1 MNFEL
6 DQYSQP
12 LLKAVLGSLREGIL
26 VIDPNLE
33 VVLYNQSAVEIF
45 NLPPVM
51 TGPVRLIEISRNKVI
66 HQGFRQVLETSAPF
80 DAEVELFGNLERTYS
95 FRATP
100 LMMPSFEKV
109 AGAIGVFFDVTQL
122 VRLERIRREFFSNL
136 SHELRTPLTSIL
148 VYVETLLNGAL
159 FDTENNLPFLK
170 IINKHATRMQ
180 NLVRD
185 IADLSA
191 IEAGEMKLNAVEIEL
206 KPFVDNLKVLVEP
219 DLNAEGVTF
228 ESVIEPGMTVYA
240 DPQGLEQILMNLL
253 INAVKFNRPGGSV
266 RASATTD
273 PENGHRTIISIR
285 DTGVGIAAEHLPRI
299 FERLYRVDK
308 SRSQEVGGTGLGLA
322 IVKHLVL
329 NHNGDISVESEPGVG
344 SEFRIRLPRRRVS
357 GDLKPEVA
365 PDPRFSADES
375 R

>member
-1 MNFEL
+1 MSFQL

-26 VIDPNLE
+26 VVDSQMD
-33 VVLYNQSAVEIF
+33 VVLYNQAAVDIF

-51 TGPVRLIEISRNKVI
+51 TGPLRMIDISRNKTI
-66 HQGFRQVLETSAPF
+66 HQGFRQVLEENKPF
-80 DAEVELFGNLERTYS
+80 DAELEVFGKQERTFS

-100 LMMPSFEKV
+100 LVVPASEEA

-122 VRLERIRREFFSNL
+122 LRLERVRREFFSNL

-159 FDTENNLPFLK
+159 YDTENNLKFLN
-170 IINKHATRMQ
+170 IVNKHATRMQ

-191 IEAGEMKLNAVEIEL
+191 VEAGELKLNAVEIDL
-206 KPFVDNLKVLVEP
+206 GAFVENLAVLIAS
-219 DLNAEGVTF
+219 DLEECNVTF
-228 ESVIEPGMTVYA
+228 HQEIPAGLTVFA
-240 DPQGLEQILMNLL
+240 DPQALEQILMNLI
-253 INAVKFNRPGGSV
+253 INAVKFNRPGGNVTVTARPDGDNRTLISV
-266 RASATTD
+266 
-273 PENGHRTIISIR
+273 R
-285 DTGVGIAAEHLPRI
+285 DTGIGIEEEHLNRI

-329 NHNGDISVESEPGVG
+329 SHNGDISVKSTPGEG
-344 SEFRIRLPRRRVS
+344 SEFRVRLPRR
-357 GDLKPEVA
+357 GAE
-365 PDPRFSADES
+365 
-375 R
+375 

>member
-1 MNFEL
+1 MGFQL

-26 VIDPNLE
+26 VVDSQLD
-33 VVLYNQSAVEIF
+33 VVLYNKAAVSIF
-45 NLPPVM
+45 NLPAVM
-51 TGPVRLIEISRNKVI
+51 TGPVRLIDVSRNKTI
-66 HQGFRQVLETSAPF
+66 HQGFRQVLEENKPF
-80 DAEVELFGNLERTYS
+80 DAELEVFGKQERTFS

-100 LMMPSFEKV
+100 LVVPPSEEV

-122 VRLERIRREFFSNL
+122 LRLERVRREFFSNL

-159 FDTENNLPFLK
+159 YDTENNLKFLN
-170 IINKHATRMQ
+170 IVNKHATRMQ

-191 IEAGEMKLNAVEIEL
+191 IEAGELKLNAVEVDLRAFIE
-206 KPFVDNLKVLVEP
+206 NLGVLIAS
-219 DLNAEGVTF
+219 DLEECQVAFHQDIPPEL
-228 ESVIEPGMTVYA
+228 TVYA
-240 DPQGLEQILMNLL
+240 DPQALEQILMNLI

-266 RASATTD
+266 SVTAK
-273 PENGHRTIISIR
+273 PEGDNRTRITVR
-285 DTGVGIAAEHLPRI
+285 DTGIGIEEEHLTRI

-329 NHNGDISVESEPGVG
+329 SHNGDISVQSTPGEG
-344 SEFRIRLPRRRVS
+344 SEFRIRLPR
-357 GDLKPEVA
+357 KAIEA
-365 PDPRFSADES
+365 
-375 R
+375 

>member
-344 SEFRIRLPRRRVS
+344 SEFRIAQTAFISVHAAWWGHMLM
-357 GDLKPEVA
+357 
-365 PDPRFSADES
+365 
-375 R
+375 